1 MSGHSKWHS
10 IRRSKGIL
18 DQKRGQLFTKLAR
31 DITIAARE
39 GGSGDPDGNFR
50 LRIAVDK
57 AKASNMPA
65 DNIQRAIDRGLG
77 KGGEAKI
84 EEIYYE
90 GYAPGG
96 IALLIETATDNRNRT
111 NSEVRATLSKAGGN
125 PGEPGSV
132 GWMFEAKGLITVDLT
147 SKLDPDEVMLQAIDA
162 GADDVEV
169 GEDTIDIYTEF
180 IKLASVREA
189 LLAAGLSLS
198 GVEKT
203 MLAKTTVQADIDD
216 ALRAMRLAEK
226 LEDLDDVQKVY
237 SNLDITDEQAEQFA
251 NSYPQLRLYRTRT
264 NADERGYQPVV
275 RVRPRLSAS
284 NFVKLV

>member
-57 AKASNMPA
+57 AKAGNMPA
-65 DNIQRAIDRGLG
+65 ENIQRAIDRGLG

-111 NSEVRATLSKAGGN
+111 NSEVRSTLSKSGGN

-132 GWMFEAKGLITVDLT
+132 SWMFEQKGLITIDLHAQH
-147 SKLDPDEVMLQAIDA
+147 LDPDEVMLQAIDA

-169 GEDTIDIYTEF
+169 GEETIEIYTDF
-180 IKLASVREA
+180 KQ
-189 LLAAGLSLS
+189 LAAVRQNLIDAGLPVS
-198 GVEKT
+198 GAERI
-203 MLAKTTVQADIDD
+203 MQPKTTIQVDSKEGLQ
-216 ALRAMRLAEK
+216 
-226 LEDLDDVQKVY
+226 
-237 SNLDITDEQAEQFA
+237 
-251 NSYPQLRLYRTRT
+251 
-264 NADERGYQPVV
+264 
-275 RVRPRLSAS
+275 
-284 NFVKLV
+284 

>member
-31 DITIAARE
+31 DITMAARE
-39 GGSGDPDGNFR
+39 GGSGDADANFR
-50 LRIAVDK
+50 LRLAVDK
-57 AKASNMPA
+57 AKINNMPA

-77 KGGEAKI
+77 KGGEAAI

-96 IALLIETATDNRNRT
+96 IALLIEAATDNRNRT
-111 NSEVRATLSKAGGN
+111 NSDVRATLSKAGGN

-132 GWMFEAKGLITVDLT
+132 AWMFEQKGLITIDLNGQR
-147 SKLDPDEVMLQAIDA
+147 LDPDEVMLQAIDA

-169 GEDTIDIYTEF
+169 GEDVIEVYTDFKQFAE
-180 IKLASVREA
+180 VRGK
-189 LLAAGLSLS
+189 LLAAGLQLS
-198 GVEKT
+198 GAEKT
-203 MLAKTTVQADIDD
+203 MLAKTTIQSDGKE
-216 ALRAMRLAEK
+216 ALQAMRLIER

-237 SNLDITDEQAEQFA
+237 SNLDVTEELAEQFA
-251 NSYPQLRLYRTRT
+251 N
-264 NADERGYQPVV
+264 E
-275 RVRPRLSAS
+275 
-284 NFVKLV
+284 

>member
-39 GGSGDPDGNFR
+39 GGSGDPDANFR

-65 DNIQRAIDRGLG
+65 DNIQRAIDRGMG
-77 KGGEAKI
+77 KGNEAKI

-96 IALLIETATDNRNRT
+96 IAILIEAATDNRNRT

-132 GWMFEAKGLITVDLT
+132 GWMFDQKGLITIDLT
-147 SKLDPDEVMLQAIDA
+147 AKKLDPDEVMLAAIDA

-169 GEDTIDIYTEF
+169 GEDTIEVYTEF
-180 IKLASVREA
+180 AQLAAVRQA
-189 LLAAGLSLS
+189 LLGAGLPLI
-198 GVEKT
+198 GAEK
-203 MLAKTTVQADIDD
+203 MMRAKTTIQADTDEALK
-216 ALRAMRLAEK
+216 ALRLIEK

-237 SNLDITDEQAEQFA
+237 SNLDVSEELAEQFA
-251 NSYPQLRLYRTRT
+251 N
-264 NADERGYQPVV
+264 E
-275 RVRPRLSAS
+275 
-284 NFVKLV
+284 

>member
-31 DITIAARE
+31 DITIATRE
-39 GGSGDPDGNFR
+39 GGGGDPDGNFR

-111 NSEVRATLSKAGGN
+111 NSEVRAALSKAGGN

-132 GWMFEAKGLITVDLT
+132 GWMFDPKGLITIDMAAK
-147 SKLDPDEVMLQAIDA
+147 KLDPDEVMLLAIDA

-169 GEDTIDIYTEF
+169 GEDVIEVYTEF
-180 IKLASVREA
+180 QKFAEVREA
-189 LLAAGLSLS
+189 LLAGGMPLAGA
-198 GVEKT
+198 EKT
-203 MLAKTTVQADIDD
+203 MLAKTTIQADDND
-216 ALRAMRLAEK
+216 ALKALKLIER

-237 SNLDITDEQAEQFA
+237 SNLDISEELAEQFA
-251 NSYPQLRLYRTRT
+251 NQ
-264 NADERGYQPVV
+264 
-275 RVRPRLSAS
+275 
-284 NFVKLV
+284 

>member
-31 DITIAARE
+31 DITMAARE
-39 GGSGDPDGNFR
+39 GGSGDADANFR
-50 LRIAVDK
+50 LRLAVDK
-57 AKASNMPA
+57 AKVSNMPA

-77 KGGEAKI
+77 KGGEAAI

-111 NSEVRATLSKAGGN
+111 NSDVRATLSKAGGN

-132 GWMFEAKGLITVDLT
+132 AWMFEQKGLITIDLNGQR
-147 SKLDPDEVMLQAIDA
+147 LDPDEVMLQAIDA

-169 GEDTIDIYTEF
+169 GEDVIEVYTDFKQFAE
-180 IKLASVREA
+180 VRGK
-189 LLAAGLSLS
+189 LLAAGLQLS
-198 GVEKT
+198 GAEKT
-203 MLAKTTVQADIDD
+203 MLAKTTIQSEAKE
-216 ALRAMRLAEK
+216 ALQAMRLIER

-237 SNLDITDEQAEQFA
+237 SNLDVTEELAEQFA
-251 NSYPQLRLYRTRT
+251 N
-264 NADERGYQPVV
+264 E
-275 RVRPRLSAS
+275 
-284 NFVKLV
+284 

>member
-31 DITIAARE
+31 DITMAARE
-39 GGSGDPDGNFR
+39 GGSGDLDGNFR
-50 LRIAVDK
+50 LRLAVDK
-57 AKASNMPA
+57 AKSNNMPA
-65 DNIQRAIDRGLG
+65 DNIQRAIDRGMG
-77 KGGEAKI
+77 KGGEAAI

-96 IALLIETATDNRNRT
+96 IALLIEAATDNRNRT
-111 NSEVRATLSKAGGN
+111 NSDVRATLSKAGGN

-132 GWMFEAKGLITVDLT
+132 AWMFEQKGLITIDMAGQR
-147 SKLDPDEVMLQAIDA
+147 LDADEVMLQAIDA

-169 GEDTIDIYTEF
+169 GEDVIEVYTDF
-180 IKLASVREA
+180 KQLAVVRGKL
-189 LLAAGLSLS
+189 LDAGLPIS

-203 MLAKTTVQADIDD
+203 MLAKTTIQPDGKE
-216 ALRAMRLAEK
+216 ALQAMRLIER

-237 SNLDITDEQAEQFA
+237 SNLDVSEELAEQFA
-251 NSYPQLRLYRTRT
+251 N
-264 NADERGYQPVV
+264 E
-275 RVRPRLSAS
+275 
-284 NFVKLV
+284 

>member
-18 DQKRGQLFTKLAR
+18 DQKRGQMFTKLAR

-39 GGSGDPDGNFR
+39 GGGGDPDGNFR
-50 LRIAVDK
+50 LRIAIDK
-57 AKASNMPA
+57 AKAGNMPA

-90 GYAPGG
+90 GYAQGG

-111 NSEVRATLSKAGGN
+111 NAEVRAALSKGGGS

-132 GWMFEAKGLITVDLT
+132 GWLFEPKGLIAIDMTVK
-147 SKLDPDEVMLQAIDA
+147 KLDPDEVMLQAIDA
-162 GADDVEV
+162 GADDVEI
-169 GEDTIDIYTEF
+169 GEDTIEVYTEF
-180 IKLASVREA
+180 NQLAEVRQA
-189 LLAAGLSLS
+189 LLSAGLPLS
-198 GVEKT
+198 GAEKT
-203 MLAKTTVQADIDD
+203 MIAKTTIQPESED
-216 ALRAMRLAEK
+216 ALKAMRLMGR

-237 SNLDITDEQAEQFA
+237 SNLDVTEELAEQYA
-251 NSYPQLRLYRTRT
+251 N
-264 NADERGYQPVV
+264 E
-275 RVRPRLSAS
+275 
-284 NFVKLV
+284 

>member
-111 NSEVRATLSKAGGN
+111 NSEVRAALTKAGGN

-132 GWMFEAKGLITVDLT
+132 AWMFEQKGLITIDLT
-147 SKLDPDEVMLQAIDA
+147 AKKLDADEVMLTAIDA

-169 GEDTIDIYTEF
+169 GDDVIEVYTEF
-180 IKLASVREA
+180 QKLAAVRQA
-189 LLAAGLSLS
+189 LLSAGMPLA
-198 GVEKT
+198 GAEK
-203 MLAKTTVQADIDD
+203 MMIAKTTIQPDETD
-216 ALRAMRLAEK
+216 ALKAMRLIER

-237 SNLDITDEQAEQFA
+237 SNLDISEELAEQFA
-251 NSYPQLRLYRTRT
+251 NQ
-264 NADERGYQPVV
+264 
-275 RVRPRLSAS
+275 
-284 NFVKLV
+284 